1 MVTPFHLIM
10 GCFMGYGLLVSQ
22 KRQNTVFISL
32 VVLMAYV
39 LFVNIL
45 QYPTIRYTS
54 ILYTIIYS
62 IEFTILYNL
71 LRRCKVSVVTYAF
84 EIIIYA
90 YLANLFLG
98 FIFDTVNFKNDFVL
112 RFIRVYYSEKVDGG
126 RPMGFSTEPSYSSY
140 IICVAFLCHS
150 HLTNHK
156 IGKPTLILFIKLLL
170 CIVFSKSAYGFVFV
184 SVLILD
190 WVIHF
195 YKAGDRLLR
204 NIFPFILAMSI
215 AGGTVVMQTS
225 ENESIERIS
234 KFSAALFDTS
244 VSGKKKMQKL
254 NEADGSAFVRIGP
267 TYMLFNIDPKYEI
280 NFLIGEGA
288 GAAGGFLAKFLVGII
303 VDEGRDS
310 LDTGIIPAWAF
321 DYGII
326 GTILLLIFLINCFSN
341 LPFSFWLLFFLILPN
356 ANINTQLIWYNIIC
370 FLFVSIVK
378 AREDSSKKPP
388 LVPVVYQKPFVANK
402 TLANSTKEPVLVHIY
417 SPLPQEKIE
426 INLTKN

>member
-1 MVTPFHLIM
+1 MTNIEKWTFGILLMLSYTGISVANLGKAMVTPFHLVM
-10 GCFMGYGLLVSQ
+10 GFFIGYGFFVSR
-22 KRQNTVFISL
+22 KEQNTVFASL

-45 QYPTIRYTS
+45 QYPAIRYTS
-54 ILYTIIYS
+54 VLYTLIYG
-62 IEFTILYNL
+62 IEFMILYNL
-71 LRRCKVSVVTYAF
+71 LRRCDVKVVVLAL
-84 EIIIYA
+84 EVIIYS

-98 FIFDTVNFKNDFVL
+98 FVFDTVNFRNDFVL
-112 RFIRVYYSEKVDGG
+112 RFIRVYYNEKVVGG

-140 IICVAFLCHS
+140 ILVVTFLCHS
-150 HLTNHK
+150 HLRNHTMDQK
-156 IGKPTLILFIKLLL
+156 ALKLFIKLLL
-170 CIVFSKSAYGFVFV
+170 CIIFSKSAYGFVFV
-184 SVLILD
+184 SVAMLD

-195 YKAGDRLLR
+195 YKAGDRLLK
-204 NIFPFILAMSI
+204 NIYPFLIAIAI
-215 AGGTVVMQTS
+215 AGGSVVMQTS

-234 KFSAALFDTS
+234 KFTVALFDTS
-244 VSGKKKMQKL
+244 VTGRKKMEKL

-280 NFLIGEGA
+280 NFWIGEGA

-326 GTILLLIFLINCFSN
+326 GTILLLIFLISCFNN
-341 LPFSFWLLFFLILPN
+341 LPFTFWLLFFLILPN

-378 AREDSSKKPP
+378 SRDNQLNRVAIRPDNS
-388 LVPVVYQKPFVANK
+388 LLRLPV
-402 TLANSTKEPVLVHIY
+402 
-417 SPLPQEKIE
+417 
-426 INLTKN
+426 